1 MVCRLPILFDR
12 HDRIDFTFQDL
23 KMHAIKLSLE
33 KDPFSTIQVDIELY
47 KVAFVYTDSLGDKFK
62 ILSDTDL
69 ADACSEFR
77 TVGGVTIFASV
88 ENMKVKK
95 ESPTTLESATESS
108 TQTAHSVASITTT
121 PTPETSDFIKL
132 ALAGSGGKKV
142 DSTPSLKNRKAQYLA
157 PTTLHDTLMAPTC
170 VARRMKRIR
179 LRLRLRLRFDTSRTM
194 NSHLFCTAFL
204 VFPDDTIFCSIP
216 IHVESNTHL
225 DFKKLERHAML
236 LMLGK
241 DPTSTRHA
249 GLYNQMRPYEITFF
263 YNDVDG
269 DKVMIA
275 SDSHLQFA
283 IRQFKTKGVPVKIFA
298 SFQKKKDEKE
308 ESPTLESATGTHS
321 VTTTSI
327 NPPGTHKM
335 VTYIVKLAL
344 VGSGGKKSD

>member
-12 HDRIDFTFQDL
+12 HDRIDFTFHDL

-142 DSTPSLKNRKAQYLA
+142 DSTPSL
-157 PTTLHDTLMAPTC
+157 
-170 VARRMKRIR
+170 
-179 LRLRLRLRFDTSRTM
+179 M
-194 NSHLFCTAFL
+194 N
-204 VFPDDTIFCSIP
+204 
-216 IHVESNTHL
+216 
-225 DFKKLERHAML
+225 
-236 LMLGK
+236 
-241 DPTSTRHA
+241 
-249 GLYNQMRPYEITFF
+249 
-263 YNDVDG
+263 
-269 DKVMIA
+269 
-275 SDSHLQFA
+275 
-283 IRQFKTKGVPVKIFA
+283 
-298 SFQKKKDEKE
+298 
-308 ESPTLESATGTHS
+308 
-321 VTTTSI
+321 
-327 NPPGTHKM
+327 
-335 VTYIVKLAL
+335 
-344 VGSGGKKSD
+344 